1 MRSYLPRLLLI
12 DMTAMTG
19 TAATSSLK
27 RAFFGDWRENG
38 LLHVR
43 SGGKDR
49 VLMTALDGAEILL
62 APDISSTKRVIDL
75 FKPDIILYRPVAEHA
90 KLHECAMNLI
100 AGSDAPLM
108 IWMMDDWPDRL
119 RMDDPEQ
126 ALAMDTDL
134 GTLFRRS
141 SLNLAIS
148 EGMSNVF
155 AERYGAPFKVAHNGI
170 IPAQWPETAA
180 GSTPSAPAAGAP
192 LRLRYAGSLAP
203 DTTRDSVL
211 AVATA
216 VSKLAA
222 QGHDI
227 CFEGHT
233 QAHWHTRYAGDF
245 NALPAVSMGTSDL
258 SEAAYRNWI
267 STADIVL
274 LAYNFDE
281 ATRRYLQYSFANKMP
296 ELLACGAPILALGP
310 LQLETM
316 SYLQQHGLGEI
327 VSDANGPTLEAT
339 IVRLINEPDLRQ
351 RLGRTAREHA
361 VKTFDFDQ
369 IKTGLIGLMQ
379 GLLPARTPV
388 TGQTYGRSAL
398 ARLDEC
404 RLIAD
409 LLGASEKPGVM
420 IDVGAHLGSSLL
432 PFAKAG
438 WSVLAFEPD
447 QVNRKGL
454 MERVANYPD
463 VHVSDNA
470 VGKEAAAEVAF
481 YRSDV
486 SSGISS
492 LTAFHESHQASERVV
507 VTTLDDV
514 ISTAGLTELDFLK
527 IDVEGHEMDVL
538 DGFDLG
544 QVRPRAIML
553 EFEDGKAVRGSHL
566 LEALAGRLL
575 AHKYHVYVSEW
586 HQVVEYGH
594 AHDWRQMVPYP
605 AVLADGSW
613 GNLIAFRKP
622 PSVEELDIALSQ
634 NLSSVSTGI
643 SSLATLSRLAPKPGP
658 RQRMLTWLAR
668 KAPWLRILWRSFKG
682 VAPR

>member
-1 MRSYLPRLLLI
+1 MSSVSKAKPQNLSADNLSDSAPDNTNHVGLPTQPGISTLAVHAGEQRQ
-12 DMTAMTG
+12 
-19 TAATSSLK
+19 K
-27 RAFFGDWRENG
+27 
-38 LLHVR
+38 
-43 SGGKDR
+43 
-49 VLMTALDGAEILL
+49 ALDGITD
-62 APDISSTKRVIDL
+62 P
-75 FKPDIILYRPVAEHA
+75 IILASTYTFENTQSIIDYI
-90 KLHECAMNLI
+90 EQ
-100 AGSDAPLM
+100 DQ
-108 IWMMDDWPDRL
+108 DRG
-119 RMDDPEQ
+119 EY
-126 ALAMDTDL
+126 
-134 GTLFRRS
+134 G
-141 SLNLAIS
+141 
-148 EGMSNVF
+148 
-155 AERYGAPFKVAHNGI
+155 RYGVPGEKVV
-170 IPAQWPETAA
+170 E
-180 GSTPSAPAAGAP
+180 
-192 LRLRYAGSLAP
+192 R
-203 DTTRDSVL
+203 
-211 AVATA
+211 
-216 VSKLAA
+216 KLAA
-222 QGHDI
+222 L
-227 CFEGHT
+227 EGAEEGILFST
-233 QAHWHTRYAGDF
+233 GMAAFVGLLNAKLKTGDEIVF
-245 NALPAVSMGTSDL
+245 FDECYHRSRD
-258 SEAAYRNWI
+258 YCRNWLSRYGVVTREVKTGDYDAMESAINDKTRFLVSESPTNPHQSIIDLERFATIGKKYGIETVIDATLATPYNLQPI
-267 STADIVL
+267 SWGVDYVMHSATKYLGGHNDL
-274 LAYNFDE
+274 LA
-281 ATRRYLQYSFANKMP
+281 
-296 ELLACGAPILALGP
+296 G
-310 LQLETM
+310 
-316 SYLQQHGLGEI
+316 
-327 VSDANGPTLEAT
+327 V
-339 IVRLINEPDLRQ
+339 V
-351 RLGRTAREHA
+351 
-361 VKTFDFDQ
+361 
-369 IKTGLIGLMQ
+369 
-379 GLLPARTPV
+379 
-388 TGQTYGRSAL
+388 
-398 ARLDEC
+398 
-404 RLIAD
+404 
-409 LLGASEKPGVM
+409 LGASEKPGVM